1 MLKMI
6 KYFLLIFIFP
16 FALSAE
22 TRTINNELKL
32 HWPEELVYMD
42 FPAGKMKG
50 KNSVELKSVEYD
62 KGEYEHSLWQ
72 RPIQHEKVIVNGKT
86 FDRVWYKATLTGK
99 AYKDSKG
106 RNRKSPAPVKGNVEF
121 TGKKSTPGI
130 TMKKD
135 GDYYLINNGVYEF
148 RLRQYSKFSSPV
160 PMNKLKHFIAGMRPL
175 GSSIWEGKA
184 FFEGT
189 AEVHAVKTEILNSGP
204 VFIDVKLTFDF
215 ASPDLGET
223 DSVKLMLGKQAH
235 TYEPNK
241 IPREKLSKKEKHYE
255 VAIRFVANDPWIEI
269 TERVRLP
276 KDPKVS
282 GWGIHQYYIL
292 WGKTDKVPAD
302 VRQLPADKN
311 VDIDT
316 VSWVRWF
323 LYDQFGGNSHQQTVE
338 AKPRPDQKGRPFAL
352 LRPKWNQGGGGA
364 QDFVLTTGG
373 KLSEK
378 PAFGVVASF
387 ASKWSNISTIAAYV
401 RNNQKGVRIP
411 LTSGPSGKNYYMTR
425 SYALLCGPGTE
436 FTSLNSVVR
445 RHTDWT
451 LAAQINK
458 YILTWKRDPKL
469 AGANIMTNKERLK
482 DLQKM
487 AQSGK
492 LVSLNEK
499 IETLKKLQSEMADLR
514 EKVNAYK
521 IKENEAK
528 DLYNQAK
535 KLKKSNPDKAKALE
549 KQSKDLK
556 EEAKRD
562 RYSPSTKEAASKLKS
577 IERKAKGSDYQIIS
591 LLLGKEVNKSKYPT
605 PSTYLGTRYQDDAN
619 NPTNYGNRRM
629 VNGPYPLADLL
640 SLNKPF
646 GGPAQAAIGYIYT
659 DLDAW
664 PGWHNEWSPGNPNF
678 HTDKY
683 IASIYAAAA
692 MQDHPHAKE
701 WLEFGLDNFNSDLKK
716 VFIAPDGVGAECPGY
731 AGFSMSL
738 QLETGGAI
746 FNSGL
751 GNPFADNPLIK
762 KNAIWHRKL
771 ITPYDKRISRR
782 HEAPIGDTHRWDS
795 GMGKGFAH
803 LAPFYKKAD
812 PSFASELM
820 TTYKLLK
827 DSGASLKS
835 HGMQE
840 IFLTDSSIKTVKAE
854 NLDWSSE
861 FFYGFGALMR
871 NNFGSERESFLSFK
885 AGPTHGHYHND
896 ELSWHFYSGGT
907 PISLDYNCSYHP
919 RGDHAAL
926 HNTSTFGK
934 SGKIK
939 HNGAKGMVEAI
950 EQAFSSARVGA
961 FVNTPKA
968 DMIVAERVTS
978 GLSMTP
984 IDPHN
989 AEFQR
994 KYPYRK
1000 TEKLVHRRSL
1010 VFVKHE
1016 ENSPFEDYIVVRE
1029 DFKNSKEKQ
1038 QINLH
1043 FLGREIVQD
1052 GNNFFIPGQYEK
1064 DIQLFVSSAKDLK
1077 VDKRHWEYFDEWT
1090 VVPHEYAINKDESLA
1105 DYDTRMEKLAA
1116 KHGQKTLPVKDWK
1129 MSFTKREGLHE
1140 NTKVWHDKVHNTE
1153 GRVLM
1158 PPKNWKANWT
1168 YGEVQQWLRLETAPG
1183 SSMIYVI
1190 YPHKPGKKAK
1200 LSGDENSVTI
1210 EVNGQKETIFIN
1222 DGASIEIK
1230 GKKSELLKSGLL
1242 KPLGALSLNAE
1253 EVIRIRK

>member
-1 MLKMI
+1 MI
-6 KYFLLIFIFP
+6 KYFLLLALIP
-16 FALSAE
+16 FAIFAE
-22 TRTINNELKL
+22 SRVINNELKL

-42 FPAGKMKG
+42 FPAGSMKG
-50 KNSVELKSVEYD
+50 KSSVELKSVVYQ
-62 KGEYEHSLWQ
+62 KGEYEHDMWL
-72 RPIQHEKVIVNGKT
+72 RPIQLEQLTVKGKEL
-86 FDRVWYKATLTGK
+86 DRVWYKASLKG
-99 AYKDSKG
+99 ASYKDSKG
-106 RNRKSPAPVKGNVEF
+106 RVKKSPAPYKANIEFGN
-121 TGKKSTPGI
+121 KKTSAGI
-130 TMKKD
+130 SMKAS

-148 RLRQYSKFSSPV
+148 RLRKYSKFSQPV
-160 PMNKLKHFIAGMRPL
+160 PMNKLKHFIAGMRPV
-175 GSSIWEGKA
+175 GSKVWDGKA

-189 AEVHAVKTEILNSGP
+189 SEVHSVKTEILNSGP
-204 VFIDVKLTFDF
+204 VYIDVKLTFDY
-215 ASPDLGET
+215 ASPNLGET

-235 TYEPNK
+235 TYEANV
-241 IPREKLSKKEKHYE
+241 IPREKLVKKEKYYE
-255 VAIRFVANDPWIEI
+255 VALRFVANDPWIEVV
-269 TERVRLP
+269 ERARLP

-292 WGKTDKVPAD
+292 WGKTDKVPEEVND
-302 VRQLPADKN
+302 IPNDKY
-311 VDIDT
+311 VDINT

-323 LYDQFGGNSHQQTVE
+323 FYDQFGGNSHQQTVE

-401 RNNQKGVRIP
+401 RTNQKGVRVP
-411 LTSGPSGKNYYMTR
+411 LTSGPAAKNYYMTR
-425 SYALLCGPGTE
+425 SYALLCGPGIE
-436 FTSLNSVVR
+436 FTNLNSVVR

-451 LAAQINK
+451 LTAQINK
-458 YILTWKRDPKL
+458 YILTWKRNSAL
-469 AGANIMTNKERLK
+469 AGANIMTNKKRLAE
-482 DLQKM
+482 LQKM
-487 AQSGK
+487 AKAGK
-492 LVSLNEK
+492 LESIQDK
-499 IETLKKLQSEMADLR
+499 IKEIKKMSRQIADL
-514 EKVNAYK
+514 KDIANAYK
-521 IKENEAK
+521 IKEQQAK
-528 DLYNQAK
+528 DLYFEAKKIKKKDPAKAKSLDEQAK
-535 KLKKSNPDKAKALE
+535 F
-549 KQSKDLK
+549 LK
-556 EEAKRD
+556 ETAKKERS
-562 RYSPSTKEAASKLKS
+562 SPSTKEAEGKVKS
-577 IERKAKGSDYQIIS
+577 LERKTKGTDYQIIS
-591 LLLGKEVNKSKYPT
+591 LLLGNPVNTPRLPT
-605 PSTYLGTRYQDDAN
+605 PSMYLNTRYQDDAN

-629 VNGPYPLADLL
+629 VNGPFPLADLL
-640 SLNKPF
+640 SAEKAF
-646 GGPAQAAIGYIYT
+646 GGPQQAAIGYIYS

-664 PGWHNEWSPGNPNF
+664 PGWHNEWNPGNPNF

-701 WLEFGLDNFNSDLKK
+701 WLKFGLNNFNSDLKK

-751 GNPFADNPLIK
+751 GNPFVANPLIK

-771 ITPYDKRISRR
+771 ITPYDKRIKRR

-803 LAPFYKKAD
+803 LAPFYKKDD
-812 PSFASELM
+812 PSFASELV

-835 HGMQE
+835 HGLQE
-840 IFLTDSSIKTVKAE
+840 IFLSDSSIKTVKPE
-854 NLDWSSE
+854 SLDWSSE
-861 FFYGFGALMR
+861 YFYGFGALMR
-871 NNFGSERESFLSFK
+871 NNFGTERESFLSFK

-919 RGDHAAL
+919 REDHAAL
-926 HNTSTFGK
+926 HNTSTFGN
-934 SGKIK
+934 SDKIK
-939 HNGAKGMVEAI
+939 HNGAKGMVEAM

-961 FVNTPKA
+961 FVSTPKA
-968 DMIVAERVTS
+968 DLIVAERVTS
-978 GLSMTP
+978 GLSLSP

-1000 TEKLVHRRSL
+1000 TETLVHRRSL

-1043 FLGREIVQD
+1043 LLGREIIQN
-1052 GNNFFIPGQYEK
+1052 GNDFFIPGQYEK
-1064 DIQLFVSSAKDLK
+1064 DIQVFLSSAKDLK

-1090 VVPHEYAINKDESLA
+1090 KVPSEYAINKGESLA
-1105 DYDTRMEKLAA
+1105 DYDKRMEKLA
-1116 KHGQKTLPVKDWK
+1116 KDNGQKTLPLKDWK
-1129 MSFTKREGLHE
+1129 MSYTNRDGLKE
-1140 NTKVWHDKVHNTE
+1140 NMKVWHDKAHATE

-1158 PPKNWKANWT
+1158 PPKNWNSSWT
-1168 YGEVQQWLRLETAPG
+1168 YGENQQWLRLETAPG
-1183 SSMIYVI
+1183 SSMLYII
-1190 YPHKPGKKAK
+1190 YPHKPGKRAK
-1200 LSGDENSVTI
+1200 LSGDENSITV
-1210 EVNGQKETIFIN
+1210 EVNGQKEIVFIN
-1222 DGASIEIK
+1222 DGVRISDN
-1230 GKKSELLKSGLL
+1230 GKESELLKSGTL
-1242 KPLGALSLNAE
+1242 KDLGQLSLNAE
-1253 EVIRIRK
+1253 DTIRIKK